1 MTKENRTKT
10 NPCVGTDGGNTDGA
24 RPCYDVCIIG
34 AGITGA
40 MTARKLAKYDVS
52 VIVLEAADDAAM
64 GATKANS
71 AIVHAGFDA
80 ECGTLKAKLNVR
92 GCAMMESEAKELD
105 VPYRKCGSLVCAFS
119 DEEIRHLEMLYARG
133 TENGVPDMR
142 IIGKEELRGMEPHI
156 SPDAKAA
163 LWAPTAGIVCPYE
176 LCIAACENAAVNG
189 TVFRMNFRVQTIA
202 KEDGLFAVSDG
213 RETVYARYLV
223 NAAGVH
229 ADEIAR
235 CAGETDFPIRIIPRR
250 GEYMLLDRSEGKTA
264 EHVLFSCPSAN
275 GKGILVSPTVD
286 GNLIL
291 GPTAKAIDDKDDTAT
306 TNEGLADVQRGAKLL
321 VPDVNTRA
329 VITQFS
335 GVRPTPV
342 DAGGDITKSDFY
354 IRISD
359 RVPGLLHLAGME
371 SPGLASSP
379 ATGEYAVRLL
389 AEMGLE
395 LTEKETYT
403 PGRPEKIRFR
413 ELDDAARAAVIAKNP
428 LYGKIICR
436 CESVTEGEIVD
447 AIHRPLG
454 ARDLDMVKRR
464 TRAGMGR
471 CSSGF
476 CSPRTVEILAR
487 ELGVPMT
494 EITKCGGNSVIL
506 NGGSKSEK

>member
-1 MTKENRTKT
+1 MN
-10 NPCVGTDGGNTDGA
+10 
-24 RPCYDVCIIG
+24 YDVCIIG

-40 MTARKLAKYDVS
+40 MTARKLAKYDLS
-52 VIVLEAADDAAM
+52 VAVLEAAGDVAM

-80 ECGTLKAKLNVR
+80 EEGTLKARLNVA
-92 GCAMMESEAKELD
+92 GCAMMPAECAELD
-105 VPYRKCGSLVCAFS
+105 VPYDNCGSLVCAYS
-119 DEEIRHLEMLYARG
+119 EDEIRHLEKLLARG
-133 TENGVPDMR
+133 IANGVPDLR
-142 IIGKEELRGMEPHI
+142 IVGQEELRQMEPKI
-156 SPDAKAA
+156 SPDAVAA

-176 LCIAACENAAVNG
+176 LCIAACEHAAVNG
-189 TVFRMNFRVQTIA
+189 AQFYLNFHVVSVV
-202 KEDGLFAVSDG
+202 KEDGLFVVSDG
-213 RETVYARYLV
+213 DRTVRAKYLV
-223 NAAGVH
+223 NACGVH
-229 ADEIAR
+229 SAEMACI
-235 CAGETDFPIRIIPRR
+235 AGEENFPIRIIPRR
-250 GEYMLLDRSEGKTA
+250 GEYMLLDRAEGETA

-291 GPTAKAIDDKDDTAT
+291 GPTATAIDDPDDTAT
-306 TNEGLADVQRGAKLL
+306 TEAGLSQVADGARHL
-321 VPDVNTRA
+321 VPGVNTRA

-342 DAGGDITKSDFY
+342 GADGDITKSDFY
-354 IRISD
+354 IHVSEQI
-359 RVPGLLHLAGME
+359 PGLLHLAGIE

-379 ATGEYAVRLL
+379 AVGEYAVELL
-389 AEMGLE
+389 AGMGLE
-395 LTEKETYT
+395 LKERENYQ

-413 ELDDAARAAVIAKNP
+413 ELSDAERSAVIAKNP

-436 CESVTEGEIVD
+436 CETVTEGEIVD

-471 CSSGF
+471 CGSGF

-487 ELGVPMT
+487 ELDVPMD
-494 EITKCGGNSVIL
+494 EITKCGGGSVIL
-506 NGGSKSEK
+506 NGGKK

>member
-1 MTKENRTKT
+1 MN
-10 NPCVGTDGGNTDGA
+10 
-24 RPCYDVCIIG
+24 YDVCIIG

-40 MTARKLAKYDVS
+40 MTARKLAKYDLS
-52 VIVLEAADDAAM
+52 VAVLEAAGDVAM

-80 ECGTLKAKLNVR
+80 EEGTLKARLNVA
-92 GCAMMESEAKELD
+92 GCAMMPAECAELD
-105 VPYRKCGSLVCAFS
+105 VPYDNCGSLVCAYS
-119 DEEIRHLEMLYARG
+119 EDEIRHLEKLLARG
-133 TENGVPDMR
+133 IANGVPDLR
-142 IIGKEELRGMEPHI
+142 IVGQEELRQMEPKI
-156 SPDAKAA
+156 SPDAVAA

-176 LCIAACENAAVNG
+176 LCIAACEHAAVNG
-189 TVFRMNFRVQTIA
+189 AQFYLNFPVVSVV
-202 KEDGLFAVSDG
+202 KEDGLFVVSDG
-213 RETVYARYLV
+213 DRTVRAKYLV
-223 NAAGVH
+223 NACGVH
-229 ADEIAR
+229 SAEMACI
-235 CAGETDFPIRIIPRR
+235 AGEENFPIRIIPRR
-250 GEYMLLDRSEGKTA
+250 GEYMLLDRAEGETA

-291 GPTAKAIDDKDDTAT
+291 GPTATALDDPDDTAT
-306 TNEGLADVQRGAKLL
+306 TEAGLSQVADGARHL
-321 VPDVNTRA
+321 VPGVNTRA

-342 DAGGDITKSDFY
+342 GADGDITKSDFY
-354 IRISD
+354 IHVSEQI
-359 RVPGLLHLAGME
+359 PGLLHLAGIE

-379 ATGEYAVRLL
+379 AVGEYAVELL
-389 AEMGLE
+389 AGMGLE
-395 LTEKETYT
+395 LKERENYQ

-413 ELDDAARAAVIAKNP
+413 ALSDAERSAVIAKNP

-436 CESVTEGEIVD
+436 CETVTEGEIVD

-471 CSSGF
+471 CGSGF

-487 ELGVPMT
+487 ELDVPMD
-494 EITKCGGNSVIL
+494 EITKCGGGSVIL
-506 NGGSKSEK
+506 NGGRK

>member
-1 MTKENRTKT
+1 METTEKMK
-10 NPCVGTDGGNTDGA
+10 
-24 RPCYDVCIIG
+24 YDVCIIG

-40 MTARKLAKYDVS
+40 MTARKLAKYNVS
-52 VIVLEAADDAAM
+52 VIVLEAADDVAM

-80 ECGTLKAKLNVR
+80 ECGTIKARLNVR
-92 GCAMMESEAKELD
+92 GCAMMPEEAKELD
-105 VPYRKCGSLVCAFS
+105 VPYKMCGSLVCAYS
-119 DEEIRHLEMLYARG
+119 DAEIKHLETLYARG
-133 TENGVPDMR
+133 VENGVPDLK
-142 IIGKEELRGMEPHI
+142 IIGQKELREMEPHI
-156 SPDAKAA
+156 SEEAVAA

-176 LCIAACENAAVNG
+176 LCIAACENASING
-189 TVFRMNFRVQTIA
+189 VVFKTNFRVCDIR
-202 KEDGLFAVSDG
+202 KEDGIFAVSNG
-213 RETVYARYLV
+213 TETVYASYLV

-229 ADEIAR
+229 SDEIAIL
-235 CAGETDFPIRIIPRR
+235 AGEEDFPMHIIPRR
-250 GEYMLLDRSEGKTA
+250 GEYMLLDRSEGNTA
-264 EHVLFSCPSAN
+264 SHVLFSCPSAN

-291 GPTAKAIDDKDDTAT
+291 GPTAKAIDDRDDTAT
-306 TNEGLADVQRGAKLL
+306 TSSGLEEVQRGAKHL
-321 VPDVNTRA
+321 VPGVNTRA

-342 DAGGDITKSDFY
+342 GADGDITKSDFC
-354 IRISD
+354 IFISKA
-359 RVPGLLHLAGME
+359 VPGLLHLAGIE

-379 ATGEYAVRLL
+379 ATGEYAVALL
-389 AEMGLE
+389 AEMGLV
-395 LTEKETYT
+395 LTEKETYQK
-403 PGRPEKIRFR
+403 GRPEKIRFR
-413 ELDDAARAAVIAKNP
+413 ELDDAERAAVIAKNP

-436 CESVTEGEIVD
+436 CETVTEGEIVD

-471 CSSGF
+471 CGAGF

-506 NGGSKSEK
+506 NGGEK

>member
-1 MTKENRTKT
+1 MK
-10 NPCVGTDGGNTDGA
+10 
-24 RPCYDVCIIG
+24 YDVCIIG

-40 MTARKLAKYDVS
+40 MTARKLAKYNVS
-52 VIVLEAADDAAM
+52 VCVLEAAGDVAM

-80 ECGTLKAKLNVR
+80 ECGTLKAALNVK
-92 GCAMMESEAKELD
+92 GCAMMPAETKELD
-105 VPYRKCGSLVCAFS
+105 VPYKQCGSLVCAYS
-119 DEEIRHLEMLYARG
+119 DAEIAHLEQLYARG
-133 TENGVPDMR
+133 CENGVPDMR
-142 IIGKEELRGMEPHI
+142 IVGGDELRAMEPNI
-156 SPDAKAA
+156 SPDAVAA

-176 LCIAACENAAVNG
+176 LCIAACENAVING
-189 TVFRMNFRVQTIA
+189 VQFKTNFRVTNIT
-202 KEDGLFAVSDG
+202 KENGTFAVTDG
-213 RETVYARYLV
+213 NEIVYADYLV

-229 ADEIAR
+229 SDEIAVL
-235 CAGETDFPIRIIPRR
+235 AGETDFPMHVIPRR
-250 GEYMLLDRSEGKTA
+250 GEYMLLDRSEGKMA
-264 EHVLFSCPSAN
+264 NHVLFSCPSAN

-306 TNEGLADVQRGAKLL
+306 TTDGLMEVQNGARHL
-321 VPDVNTRA
+321 VPTVNTRA

-342 DAGGDITKSDFY
+342 YADGDITKSDFC
-354 IRISD
+354 IRISET
-359 RVPGLLHLAGME
+359 VPGLLHLAGIE

-379 ATGEYAVRLL
+379 ATGKYAVELL
-389 AEMGLE
+389 AKMGLS
-395 LTEKETYT
+395 LTEKSSYT
-403 PGRPEKIRFR
+403 PGRPKKIRFR
-413 ELDDAARAAVIAKNP
+413 ELSDEERAEVIRENP

-436 CESVTEGEIVD
+436 CETVTEGEIVD

-471 CSSGF
+471 CGSGF

-487 ELGVPMT
+487 ELGVPMDT
-494 EITKCGGNSVIL
+494 ITKCGGNSVIL
-506 NGGSKSEK
+506 NGGKK

>member
-1 MTKENRTKT
+1 MK
-10 NPCVGTDGGNTDGA
+10 
-24 RPCYDVCIIG
+24 YDVCIIG

-40 MTARKLAKYDVS
+40 MTARKLAKYNVS
-52 VIVLEAADDAAM
+52 VVVLEAAGDVAM

-80 ECGTLKAKLNVR
+80 EEGTIKARLNVA
-92 GCAMMESEAKELD
+92 GCAMMPAEAEELD
-105 VPYRKCGSLVCAFS
+105 VPFEKCGSLVCAYS
-119 DEEIRHLEMLYARG
+119 EDEIRHLEKLYARG
-133 TENGVPDMR
+133 CANGVPDMR
-142 IIGKEELRGMEPHI
+142 IIGQDELREMEPNI
-156 SPDAKAA
+156 SPDAVAA

-176 LCIAACENAAVNG
+176 LCIAACEHANING
-189 TVFRMNFRVQTIA
+189 VEFKTNFRVSTIE
-202 KEDGLFAVSDG
+202 KKGDTFVVSDG
-213 RETVYARYLV
+213 RECVEASYLV

-229 ADEIAR
+229 SDEIAIL
-235 CAGETDFPIRIIPRR
+235 AGEQNFPMRVIPRR
-250 GEYMLLDRSEGKTA
+250 GEYMLLDRSEGGMAK
-264 EHVLFSCPSAN
+264 HVLFSCPSAN

-291 GPTAKAIDDKDDTAT
+291 GPTAKAIEDKDDAAT
-306 TNEGLADVQRGAKLL
+306 TTEGLSEVQRGAVHL
-321 VPDVNTRA
+321 VPTVNARA

-342 DAGGDITKSDFY
+342 GADGDITKSDFY
-354 IRISD
+354 IHISEQI
-359 RVPGLLHLAGME
+359 PGLLHLAGIE

-379 ATGEYAVRLL
+379 ATGEYAVELL
-389 AEMGLE
+389 AQMGLV
-395 LTEKETYT
+395 LTEKENYI

-413 ELDDAARAAVIAKNP
+413 ELTDAQRAEVIAKNP

-436 CESVTEGEIVD
+436 CETVTEGEIVD

-471 CSSGF
+471 CGSGF

-494 EITKCGGNSVIL
+494 DITKCGGNSVIL
-506 NGGSKSEK
+506 NGGAR